1 MINTN
6 NPMLASYASAAQS
19 QPRPVER
26 ASSASQ
32 GSSDA
37 SAPVASVEVSISQ
50 EALQAQQA
58 DAARAANAQSET
70 GNNRQVN
77 AAAETADTRNDLDD
91 TTTRQA
97 SDAAQAESLTDG
109 QQEVGLASAETL
121 G

>member
-6 NPMLASYASAAQS
+6 NPMLASYASAAQA
-19 QPRPVER
+19 QPRSAER
-26 ASSASQ
+26 ASGAAQASN
-32 GSSDA
+32 DTA
-37 SAPVASVEVSISQ
+37 TPAASVEVSISQ

-58 DAARAANAQSET
+58 DAARGANAQSET

-97 SDAAQAESLTDG
+97 SDATQAESLIDG
-109 QQEVGLASAETL
+109 QQQIGVASAETL